1 MERDYP
7 LERVRNFG
15 IVAHVDAGKTT
26 TSERVLFYTGSQ
38 HKIGEVHEGETTTDW
53 MEQEKERGITIT
65 AAAITC
71 FWSPTYVPEAERQK
85 KENKYRFNVIDTP
98 GHIDFTVEVKR
109 SLRVLDGA
117 VVVFD
122 GVAGVEPQ
130 SETNWRYA
138 DEANVPRMCFINKM
152 DRTGASFE
160 RSYKSILDRLS
171 KNAVRMQLPIGEED
185 KHEGIIDL
193 LTKRAYY
200 FEGNMGINVVYKDVP
215 PEYQADMEKF
225 RGELVE
231 KIVENDETLMNDY
244 LEGKEIDVAIL
255 KATLRKAVIDNKIFP
270 VFTGSSLKN
279 KGVQLVLDAVV
290 DYLPSPLDIPA
301 VKGINPNTGEE
312 VERHASDSEPFS
324 ALAFKLQAD
333 PFVGQLTFFRVYSGT
348 IESGSYIYNSTTGN
362 KERLGRIV
370 RLQANDREEVKKVY
384 AGEIA
389 AAVGLKEAKTSH
401 TFSDETNPIVLDQI
415 VFPEPVISLRIEPK
429 TKADQ
434 EKMGMALKRLSDED
448 PTFRIK
454 SDADTGET
462 VIMGMGE
469 LHLEI
474 IVDRMKREFSVEANV
489 GKPQVAYKETITGT
503 AEVEN
508 KYIKQTGGKG
518 QYGHVKLNIKPL
530 PDYDPEEKVPKNA
543 HREEGFEFIDSIK
556 GGVIPQEFIPAV
568 EKGVKEAMDRGI
580 LAGYKMT
587 DISCELTY
595 GSYHDVDSSEI
606 AYKIAASQAFQEAAR
621 KAKPVILEPVMKVE
635 VVVPEKFM
643 GDITGNI
650 SGKRG
655 QIEAMED
662 RGDLKV
668 IRAKVPLSEMFGY
681 VTNLRS
687 MTEGRGSST
696 MEFDHY
702 AVVPKNVEQ
711 DIISTRTGAKA

>member
-15 IVAHVDAGKTT
+15 IIAHIDAGKTT
-26 TSERVLFYTGSQ
+26 TSERVLFYTGAQ
-38 HKIGEVHEGETTTDW
+38 HSIGEVHEGETTTDW
-53 MEQEKERGITIT
+53 MEQERERGITIT

-71 FWSPTYVPEAERQK
+71 FWAPSYFSDADRQK
-85 KENKYRFNVIDTP
+85 KDNKTRFNVIDTP

-138 DEANVPRMCFINKM
+138 EEAQVPRICFINKL

-160 RSYKSILDRLS
+160 RSYASILNRLS
-171 KNAVRMQLPIGEED
+171 KKAVRMQIPIGEED
-185 KHEGIIDL
+185 KHDGVIDL
-193 LTKRAYY
+193 LTMKAYY
-200 FEGNMGINVVYKDVP
+200 FEGNMGMTVVPKDI
-215 PEYQADMEKF
+215 PENLKADAEKY
-225 RGELVE
+225 RSELVE
-231 KIVENDETLMNDY
+231 RIVENDEGLMTAY
-244 LEGKEIDVAIL
+244 LEGKEIALPAL
-255 KATLRKAVIDNKIFP
+255 KETMRKAVIANKIFP
-270 VFTGSSLKN
+270 VLTGSALKN

-290 DYLPSPLDIPA
+290 DYLPSPLDIPP
-301 VKGINPNTGEE
+301 VKGLDPNTNEE
-312 VERHASDSEPFS
+312 VLRHADDSEPFS

-348 IESGSYIYNSTTGN
+348 IESGTYIYNSTTGN

-370 RLQANDREEVKKVY
+370 RLQANQREEVKKVF

-401 TFSDETNPIVLDQI
+401 TFSDEDKPIILDQI
-415 VFPEPVISLRIEPK
+415 IFPEPVISLRIEPK

-518 QYGHVKLNIKPL
+518 QYGHVKINIKPL
-530 PDYDPEEKVPKNA
+530 PKYDPEEKVPKNS

-568 EKGVKEAMDRGI
+568 EKGIREAMDRGI

-587 DISCELTY
+587 DITAELTY

-606 AYKIAASQAFQEAAR
+606 AYKIAASQAFQEAAK
-621 KAKPVILEPVMKVE
+621 KAKPVILEPIMKVE

-643 GDITGNI
+643 GDITGNL

-662 RGDLKV
+662 RNELKV
-668 IRAKVPLSEMFGY
+668 VRAQVPLSEMFGY

-702 AVVPKNVEQ
+702 AIVPKNVELE
-711 DIISTRTGAKA
+711 IIEKRTGEKA